1 MNAANLNY
9 HDGTKEILLK
19 PESRFVHERLVSDES
34 TFSEILH
41 TTFWNAFPLKYIF
54 HFRSNL
60 PEGCK
65 GSSDKGLTQ
74 CNTPLN

>member
-19 PESRFVHERLVSDES
+19 PAHERLVSDES
-34 TFSEILH
+34 TFREILH
-41 TTFWNAFPLKYIF
+41 TTFWNAFPLKFIF

-60 PEGCK
+60 PEGCQ
-65 GSSDKGLTQ
+65 GPSDKGLTQ